1 MIQAL
6 LYLQGHSVKN
16 RLIYRVKRLRQPK
29 YLFGAIMGA
38 AYFYFYFLRY
48 VFGLGRPHSA
58 VIGTDNAAL
67 FEAFGAL
74 ALFTVLLL
82 GWVIPRERAALSFT
96 EAEVAFLFPAPI
108 TRRNLIHF
116 KLLRSQAAIF
126 FGSFILMLV
135 TGRLGGHPWIR
146 GVGWWMILSTLN
158 LHLIGAGFFRTRLM
172 DRGIT
177 TWQRRIG
184 IVVVIGLV
192 VTGIVIWARK
202 TLPQADLASMENI
215 ETAKAYL
222 LQLLNSGP
230 ARYLL
235 LPLRLVI
242 RPYLSTSGMEF
253 IRAAGPALG
262 IMLIHYLWVIRSD
275 VAFEEASVDASRRL
289 AERLAAARSGQWR
302 GGARKFKPKRPP
314 FELRPTGYPS
324 VGFLWKN
331 LISAGQGF
339 SPRIWVSLLIMT
351 VCFSFALRS
360 AAFPGGL
367 QTTAAMIAGL
377 LLAWSLLLG
386 PQLIRHDFRQDM
398 PMIDVLKSYPLKGW
412 QIALGEILAP
422 ALVLAAAQWL
432 LLVLALMLVSPE
444 AIHVLTLQHRLAL
457 GAGAA
462 VLLPALDL
470 VILQI
475 PNAAV
480 LLFPAWFPS
489 GKDAPQG
496 FEASGQR
503 IIVMLGSLI
512 SCLICL
518 IPAAIAFSVVYFL
531 MQMATGPFAAFPVGC
546 AAATLVLLA
555 EAAGGI
561 FLLGWLFERFDFSA
575 ET

>member
-6 LYLQGHSVKN
+6 LYLQLHSVKN

-29 YLFGAIMGA
+29 YLFGAIIGA

-48 VFGLGRPHSA
+48 VFGLGHARSP
-58 VIGTDNAAL
+58 VVMGGDNAAL

-74 ALFTVLLL
+74 GLFTVLLL
-82 GWVIPRERAALSFT
+82 GWIIPRERAALSFT

-126 FGSFILMLV
+126 FGSFVLMLV

-146 GVGWWMILSTLN
+146 GLGWWMILSMLN

-184 IVVVIGLV
+184 LLVLIGLV
-192 VTGIVIWARK
+192 ATGVVVWARR
-202 TLPQADLASMENI
+202 TLPQADLASMENL
-215 ETAKAYL
+215 ETAKGYL

-235 LPLRLVI
+235 LPLRFVI
-242 RPYLSTSGMEF
+242 RPYLSTNGLEF

-262 IMLIHYLWVIRSD
+262 ILLIHYIWVIRSD

-289 AERLAAARSGQWR
+289 AEKISAARSGQWR
-302 GGARKFKPKRPP
+302 GGARTFKPKRAP
-314 FELRPTGYPS
+314 FELKPLGFPS

-339 SPRIWVSLLIMT
+339 SPRIWISLLIMT

-432 LLVLALMLVSPE
+432 LLLMAIMLVPPE
-444 AIHVLTLQHRLAL
+444 AVHVLTLQRRLAI

-462 VLLPALDL
+462 MLFPALDL

-480 LLFPAWFPS
+480 LLFPAWFRV
-489 GKDAPQG
+489 G
-496 FEASGQR
+496 R
-503 IIVMLGSLI
+503 IRPRDLKRPGNGS
-512 SCLICL
+512 S
-518 IPAAIAFSVVYFL
+518 
-531 MQMATGPFAAFPVGC
+531 
-546 AAATLVLLA
+546 
-555 EAAGGI
+555 
-561 FLLGWLFERFDFSA
+561 
-575 ET
+575 